1 MPAHKTIMPCQLDGD
16 TPSSGYGIGVRGLLW
31 YSSSS
36 CQDNLNSSITSC
48 NLDLVV
54 IIVALIN
61 VLACDIE
68 SYDRLT
74 SGTVVLFMVYRVESG
89 IYRRSNG
96 S

>member
-1 MPAHKTIMPCQLDGD
+1 
-16 TPSSGYGIGVRGLLW
+16 
-31 YSSSS
+31 
-36 CQDNLNSSITSC
+36 
-48 NLDLVV
+48 V